1 MNVISKK
8 EPYDAIC
15 QQGQLECDL

>member
-15 QQGQLECDL
+15 QQVN